1 MEIWDILDEEGN
13 KTGRTMQ
20 KGEKVPKGYY
30 HTGADIWFI
39 NSENKILIQKRSPLK
54 RQSPNVW
61 AMTGGSVVKGETS
74 LQTIERETME
84 ELGIQLNMEKVQFI
98 KHYRTGEIWLDTHLV
113 RQDIDLKDITMKE
126 DEVSEVKWAT
136 YEEIEELVKQNQFL
150 KNRWEYVKEVIKAI
164 QYLGKEVEARID
176 RPMGSSHPK
185 YPGLIYQ
192 VNYGFIPNTMSG
204 DGEELDCY
212 VLGEEEPLTNYTG
225 KCIAVIH
232 RLKED
237 DDKLILVPANK
248 TYTVQEIKALTAFVE
263 KNFESVIIM

>member
-1 MEIWDILDEEGN
+1 MGERICSRIGLKLNIFYDNIFSVEGVKMNMEIWDILDEEGN

-74 LQTIERETME
+74 LQTIERETLE
-84 ELGIQLNMEKVQFI
+84 ELGIQINIEKVQFI
-98 KHYRTGEIWLDTHLV
+98 KHYKTGEIWLDTYLV
-113 RQDIDLKDITMKE
+113 KQDINLKDIVMKE

-150 KNRWEYVKEVIKAI
+150 ENRWEYVKEII
-164 QYLGKEVEARID
+164 
-176 RPMGSSHPK
+176 
-185 YPGLIYQ
+185 
-192 VNYGFIPNTMSG
+192 
-204 DGEELDCY
+204 
-212 VLGEEEPLTNYTG
+212 
-225 KCIAVIH
+225 
-232 RLKED
+232 
-237 DDKLILVPANK
+237 
-248 TYTVQEIKALTAFVE
+248 
-263 KNFESVIIM
+263 KNFM